1 VAGVDGCRSGWVV
14 VLRECVT
21 GELRARVAPAFDAV
35 LALAEAP
42 RVVGVDMPIGLL
54 PVAAVGGRT
63 CEVLARR
70 LLGPR
75 SSSLFSAPTRSA
87 LEAFRAGGGYRAV
100 SLANRGTSSGPGLSR
115 QAFGLLSKISEVDR
129 ALPTARCRIVEVH
142 PELSFR
148 EANGGRVVET
158 RKRTPEGRRERL
170 EVLARHGYTFPLALL
185 ARPGRGNLPAGAK
198 PDDLLDACV
207 ACWTAERVARGTAV
221 VLPGDRPLDARGL
234 RMELWR

>member
-1 VAGVDGCRSGWVV
+1 M
-14 VLRECVT
+14 T

-75 SSSLFSAPTRSA
+75 SSSLFSAPTRSS